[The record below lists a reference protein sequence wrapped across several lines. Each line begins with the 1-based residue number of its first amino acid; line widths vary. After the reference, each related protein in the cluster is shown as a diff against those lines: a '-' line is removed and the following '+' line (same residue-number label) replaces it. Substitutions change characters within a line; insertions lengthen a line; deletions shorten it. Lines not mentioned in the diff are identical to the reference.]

1 MWEVRKDVTV
11 GWMENSRKQPE
22 AKLAKIGYHTR
33 WIWSPLSRQLRDLWQ
48 RCRLLHLF
56 VLKHSFES
64 LCRSFGSWKES
75 RFHAFITLYQLASE
89 MLAIFIIQNVL
100 PPENT
105 SLLSHLDC
113 KGFTIASTLYQAKK
127 EMAKLTGKAQRVIGK
142 GERFKVGVTHMMV
155 HNVLW
160 CNIVT
165 TKSQH
170 DLL

>member
-1 MWEVRKDVTV
+1 
-11 GWMENSRKQPE
+11 
-22 AKLAKIGYHTR
+22 
-33 WIWSPLSRQLRDLWQ
+33 
-48 RCRLLHLF
+48 
-56 VLKHSFES
+56 
-64 LCRSFGSWKES
+64 
-75 RFHAFITLYQLASE
+75 

-155 HNVLW
+155 HNVL
-160 CNIVT
+160 
-165 TKSQH
+165 
-170 DLL
+170 